1 MPVSVSKNKIINQMK
16 KVFALMTLAAA
27 LLFASNAQA
36 QLGVNIGYA
45 PMTIAVDN
53 NGNVS
58 NTDYPGFFGGV
69 NYNVNLTGDLN
80 LSLGGQVR
88 FITKTETS
96 SFYGLAS
103 TKNTTTLINLE
114 VPVLLNYGLN
124 LSRELKVSVFAGAV
138 FGYGLSGQTKF
149 EGNVVGIGGNS
160 TVDWYDANGI
170 VNYKRLNIS
179 GAFGAV
185 FTYNQFRLFGG
196 YDLGLTDIDNANT
209 TTKTNGIFVGIGV
222 IL

>member
-1 MPVSVSKNKIINQMK
+1 
-16 KVFALMTLAAA
+16 MTLAAA

-149 EGNVVGIGGNS
+149 EGNVLGAGGNS
-160 TVDWYDANGI
+160 TVDWCLWCSIHLQPVPPVRWLRPRSD
-170 VNYKRLNIS
+170 RHR
-179 GAFGAV
+179 
-185 FTYNQFRLFGG
+185 QRQHRHQDQRHFRWHWHGS
-196 YDLGLTDIDNANT
+196 LTVEHSTHLIPRQCL
-209 TTKTNGIFVGIGV
+209 GIFFIPPFFSTCSVLV
-222 IL
+222 R